1 VSLRRYDKLLSSSNF
16 SDTNLLHSAMT
27 AEDPPKTFS
36 EHSVVF
42 TGKLASL
49 SRREAQEVVVRLGG
63 VAPAR
68 VTQSTTLLVMG
79 EEGYLSAISKSNK
92 LKRAEEIN
100 AQGGNVRIISE
111 SEFLGLAG
119 RESKVTLEMKY
130 YSLERIRRVYPRLR
144 PDIVRYFAH
153 WGLFT
158 PAVKTNAQHYYEFKD
173 LLTFRRIDEL
183 LAHKLPLREVA
194 KRVAALRRPSPQI
207 SLPLDNAPRSP
218 GVILALQKSANEPPR
233 SAEEWYEIGFKSDGN
248 PETYDVAI
256 DAYEHALALAP
267 AYVDAMINLANLY
280 FHKNDLPRALV
291 LMEKALQFDENN
303 YLVCYNLANLYDE
316 SGQLERAVQLY
327 QRALLLF
334 PNYEPALFN
343 AAVAYEKLGRH
354 VPAKSYWKKYLEVE
368 PEGEWAVIAK
378 EHLAEAN
385 G

>member
-1 VSLRRYDKLLSSSNF
+1 M
-16 SDTNLLHSAMT
+16 SAQ
-27 AEDPPKTFS
+27 DPPKIFS
-36 EHSVVF
+36 DHSVVF

-49 SRREAQEVVVRLGG
+49 SRAAAQEVVVRLGG
-63 VAPAR
+63 AAPAR

-79 EEGYLSAISKSNK
+79 EEGYLAEIDKSNK
-92 LKRAEEIN
+92 LKRAEQIN
-100 AQGGNVRIISE
+100 ADGGNIRIIAE
-111 SEFLGLAG
+111 SEFLEMAGL
-119 RESKVTLEMKY
+119 ESKVTLEMRY
-130 YSLERIRRVYPRLR
+130 YSLARIQRVYPRLR
-144 PDIVRYFAH
+144 PDLVRYFAH

-158 PAVKTNAQHYYEFKD
+158 PAVKTNAQQYYEFKD
-173 LLTFRRIDEL
+173 LLTFRQIDEL

-194 KRVAALRRPSPQI
+194 KRVLAQRRPSSQITLSFETPRPQAVI
-207 SLPLDNAPRSP
+207 LPLPKPAP
-218 GVILALQKSANEPPR
+218 ETPR
-233 SAEEWYEIGFKSDGN
+233 TAEEWYEIGFKADGN
-248 PETYDVAI
+248 PETYDQAVH
-256 DAYEHALALAP
+256 AYEQALLLAP
-267 AYVDAMINLANLY
+267 TYVDAIINLANLY

-316 SGQLERAVQLY
+316 SGQLERAVEFY

-343 AAVAYEKLGRH
+343 LAVAYEKLGRH
-354 VPAKSYWKKYLEVE
+354 LPAKTYWKKYLEVE

>member
-1 VSLRRYDKLLSSSNF
+1 
-16 SDTNLLHSAMT
+16 MT
-27 AEDPPKTFS
+27 AQDPPKIFS
-36 EHSVVF
+36 NHSVVF

-49 SRREAQEVVVRLGG
+49 SRHAAQEIVVRLGG
-63 VAPAR
+63 VAPPR
-68 VTQSTTLLVMG
+68 VTPGTTFLVMG
-79 EEGYLSAISKSNK
+79 EEGYLTEIAKSNK

-111 SEFLGLAG
+111 SEFLQMAG

-130 YSLERIRRVYPRLR
+130 YSLERIQRVYPRLR
-144 PDIVRYFAH
+144 PDLVRYFAH

-158 PAVKTNAQHYYEFKD
+158 PAVKTNAQQYYEFKD
-173 LLTFRRIDEL
+173 LLTFRQIDEL

-194 KRVAALRRPSPQI
+194 KRVVEMRRPTPQT
-207 SLPLDNAPRSP
+207 SLQFETTTRSQ
-218 GVILALQKSANEPPR
+218 GVILTLQKPAKEPPR
-233 SAEEWYEIGFKSDGN
+233 TAEEWYEIGFKSDGN
-248 PETYDVAI
+248 PETYDEAI
-256 DAYEHALALAP
+256 GAYEQALELAP
-267 AYVDAMINLANLY
+267 TYVDALINLANLY
-280 FHKNDLPRALV
+280 FHKSALPRALA
-291 LMEKALQFDENN
+291 LLEKALQFEENN

-316 SGQLERAVQLY
+316 NGQLERAVQLY

-343 AAVAYEKLGRH
+343 LAVAYEKLGQH
-354 VPAKSYWKKYLEVE
+354 VPAKSYWKKYLDIE

>member
-1 VSLRRYDKLLSSSNF
+1 M
-16 SDTNLLHSAMT
+16 SAQ
-27 AEDPPKTFS
+27 DPPKIFS
-36 EHSVVF
+36 NHSVVF

-49 SRREAQEVVVRLGG
+49 SRAAAQESVVRLGG
-63 VAPAR
+63 EAPAR
-68 VTQSTTLLVMG
+68 VTQSTTFLVMG
-79 EEGYLSAISKSNK
+79 EEGYLSEIVKSNK

-100 AQGGNVRIISE
+100 ARGGSVRIISE
-111 SEFLGLAG
+111 SEFLDMAG
-119 RESKVTLEMKY
+119 MESKVTLEMKY
-130 YSLERIRRVYPRLR
+130 YSLERIQRVYPRLR

-173 LLTFRRIDEL
+173 LLTFRQIDEL

-194 KRVAALRRPSPQI
+194 KRVLAQRRPSPQI
-207 SLPLDNAPRSP
+207 ALSFETQRPQAVILSLPKPAKE
-218 GVILALQKSANEPPR
+218 APR

-256 DAYEHALALAP
+256 NAYEHALELAP
-267 AYVDAMINLANLY
+267 TYVDAMINLANLY
-280 FHKNDLPRALV
+280 FHKNDLPRALA

-316 SGQLERAVQLY
+316 AGRLERAVQLY

-343 AAVAYEKLGRH
+343 LAVAHEKLGQH
-354 VPAKSYWKKYLEVE
+354 VPAKSYWKKYLDIE
-368 PEGEWAVIAK
+368 PNGEWAVIAK